1 MQDLR
6 SGDAAVRAD
15 VVSRYLGLLRAGGS
29 GYPMDLLRAAGV
41 DLREAATVRAVATEL
56 DGLVSTLESELAVVP
71 A

>member
-6 SGDAAVRAD
+6 SADEAVRAGA
-15 VVSRYLGLLRAGGS
+15 VTRYLGLLRAGGS

-41 DLREAATVRAVATEL
+41 DLREDATVRAVASEL
-56 DGLVSTLESELAVVP
+56 DGLVTTLEAELVV